1 MAGQSW
7 GTPLKGQ
14 FCSHAD
20 RKASGVCVSDDDFGD
35 EATLAKRSR
44 LVYALAESFGERKFS
59 FQAFPLKRMPRA
71 ILLDT
76 VL

>member
-1 MAGQSW
+1 MGNAPQGPILF
-7 GTPLKGQ
+7 T
-14 FCSHAD
+14 AD
-20 RKASGVCVSDDDFGD
+20 RKASGVCVSDDDIGD
-35 EATLAKRSR
+35 EATLAKRSW

-71 ILLDT
+71 ILLET